1 MKDRPLHQAT
11 TSVPSR
17 SCRGRGIWTAFAL
30 VVAAV
35 VTFLAVLLP
44 QPIPSA
50 PPAPKIAGI
59 LAQILVP
66 GVGLAWVELGE
77 ERPDRTRPALAVRSI
92 HPTFRIFPDYE
103 RQGRVWWVYRVHESD
118 SQEKDAVMTWN
129 GRTFSHLRISG
140 NTNGVVLIPEPV
152 ARLRSIETKSGIQ
165 FWNRGVAIE
174 WSSSRPEWMVT
185 SPLDRKVQQDS
196 DDLDAKS
203 WTDFFGSV
211 SAMLGNRPGLALFK
225 ADSMSGTWPCELWQV
240 VYHRSPKA
248 VSVLHGQYQYL
259 GGAHGQRRVSHSNFI
274 DGADGIERLDFASLF
289 AHPRDWQ
296 EEVNRL
302 LMKELRRQGAS
313 WAQAEDP
320 TKTPQE
326 VEGLALKLEE
336 QELASLK
343 FTASS
348 EGVFVHFDEYEA
360 GSYAEGDYVVL
371 LPWTSLAPWVRSDV
385 VEAFTTTPALPDS
398 ALNFPRSPSGGIEVG
413 R

>member
-1 MKDRPLHQAT
+1 MKNRAIQQAT
-11 TSVPSR
+11 TPVTSR
-17 SCRGRGIWTAFAL
+17 SCRGRWIWMAFAL

-35 VTFLAVLLP
+35 VTVLTVLLP
-44 QPIPSA
+44 QPIPAA

-103 RQGRVWWVYRVHESD
+103 RQGRAWWVYRVHESD

-140 NTNGVVLIPEPV
+140 NTNGVVLNPEPV
-152 ARLRSIETKSGIQ
+152 ARLRSIETKSGFR
-165 FWNRGVAIE
+165 FWNRGVAIK

-185 SPLDRKVQQDS
+185 SPLDRKIQQDS

-203 WTDFFGSV
+203 WTDFFESV
-211 SAMLGNRPGLALFK
+211 SSMLGNRPELALFK
-225 ADSMSGTWPCELWQV
+225 ADSMSGTWLCNLWQV

-248 VSVLHGQYQYL
+248 VSVLHVHYQYL
-259 GGAHGQRRVSHSNFI
+259 GGAHGRRRVSPSNFI
-274 DGADGIERLDFASLF
+274 NGPGGIECLDFDSLF
-289 AHPRDWQ
+289 AHPRECQ

-313 WAQAEDP
+313 WAQPEDP
-320 TKTPQE
+320 TKTSKE

-336 QELASLK
+336 QELAYLK

-348 EGVFVHFDEYEA
+348 EGVFVHFGEYEA
-360 GSYAEGDYVVL
+360 GTYAEGDYVVL
-371 LPWTSLAPWVRSDV
+371 LPWASLSPWVRSDV

-398 ALNFPRSPSGGIEVG
+398 AMDFPRSRPG
-413 R
+413 RN